1 MANLKIESCDSLITT
16 SNKLCVKNGVLQNQV
31 NRLNEEKISQ
41 NCELDMANWEI
52 ENLKE
57 DYKDLKQKLNSSN
70 LQFNKLEQG

>member
-41 NCELDMANWEI
+41 NCELNMANWEI

>member
-41 NCELDMANWEI
+41 NCELNMANWEI

-57 DYKDLKQKLNSSN
+57 DYKDLKQKLNSSS